1 MVDQSPPF
9 SPERDAS
16 DEGESEGFDV
26 ERVRELAGFVVHAV
40 RRRPLFALATFL
52 TVAAVGLLVAAA
64 MPKTYVAE
72 VKLLAQR
79 GSAIRILS
87 SQNQQMDSVD
97 NPTKNVSAMILRRD
111 NLVALAKDTD
121 LVSRFEATRPAL
133 LRLRDRWMAKLFGS
147 VSDEDKLLA
156 MVFTL
161 EKQLEVTTDEA
172 TVSISVEWP
181 NPRIAYDLVTLV
193 QKNFLE
199 ARYDGDVA
207 VINDSIG
214 VLEDHAK
221 TELANVDKELA
232 EYQKIVDD
240 RASRA
245 AAAKAAGRAMAIAT
259 APPRALGTTG
269 PRPIAAAA
277 PAAADPEITK
287 ELEQKRTRIRAIEEA
302 QQRTLEGLK
311 QQLLQAQLT
320 LTPMHPTVIGLQ
332 QQIEAASQP
341 SPELAQLR
349 NEEHSL
355 MDELV
360 PPRAAPAPPAGS
372 TPIGGSL
379 SLTGPPFGRAPSP
392 PDAGAEGLG
401 LPLPLMSEEHDG
413 QLQLAATELG
423 SAIRAYQDVLG
434 RIDAAKVELDIT
446 RAAYKHRYTVV
457 TPAEVPRSPKKRS
470 ARAIGAGAVVG
481 AALLAL
487 LLATALD
494 LAGGVV
500 LESWQVRRNLKL
512 EILGELDKPS

>member
-9 SPERDAS
+9 APDRDAS
-16 DEGESEGFDV
+16 EEGEPEGFDV
-26 ERVRELAGFVVHAV
+26 ERVREFGGFVLHAA
-40 RRRPLFALATFL
+40 RRRPMVALTTFV
-52 TVAAVGLLVAAA
+52 TVAAIGLVVAAA

-87 SQNQQMDSVD
+87 SQNQQMDAVD
-97 NPTKNVSAMILRRD
+97 NPTKNVSAMIMRRD

-133 LRLRDRWMAKLFGS
+133 LRLRDRWAAKFLGS

-161 EKQLEVTTDEA
+161 EKQLEVTTTDDT
-172 TVSISVEWP
+172 TVNISVEWS

-240 RASRA
+240 RASRT
-245 AAAKAAGRAMAIAT
+245 AAAKAAGRAIPT
-259 APPRALGTTG
+259 VTPRGPATTG
-269 PRPIAAAA
+269 PRPMAASAAAA
-277 PAAADPEITK
+277 SDPEITK
-287 ELEQKRTRIRAIEEA
+287 ELEQKRARIRAVEEA

-360 PPRAAPAPPAGS
+360 PPRAAPPPPAG
-372 TPIGGSL
+372 PGPMGGPL
-379 SLTGPPFGRAPSP
+379 SLPGSPFGRAPSAA
-392 PDAGAEGLG
+392 DAGAAEGLALL
-401 LPLPLMSEEHDG
+401 LPPMSEEHDG

-434 RIDAAKVELDIT
+434 RIDGAKVELDIT

-470 ARAIGAGAVVG
+470 ARAIGAGAVIG

-487 LLATALD
+487 LLVTALD
-494 LAGGVV
+494 LAGGLV
-500 LESWQVRRNLKL
+500 LESWQVRRRLKL
-512 EILGELDKPS
+512 EVLGELDKPS